1 MRHLAFIAALLAA
14 VACAQAALAHA
25 FLESASP
32 KVGGRVAGASDV
44 RLTFSEPVEAA
55 FSTITVSGPPGFAG
69 AAPAKPTGQDGRT
82 LAAAFKAPLPGGQ
95 YLVRWRVLSRDS
107 HVTQGTFRF
116 EVGR

>member
-32 KVGGRVAGASDV
+32 KVGGRVADASEV
-44 RLTFSEPVEAA
+44 RLTFSEPVEPA
-55 FSTITVSGPPGFAG
+55 FSTISVTGPPSFAG
-69 AAPAKPTGQDGRT
+69 AAAAKPAGQDHRT
-82 LAAAFKAPLPGGQ
+82 LAAALKAPAPPGR

-107 HVTQGTFRF
+107 HVTQGSFRF